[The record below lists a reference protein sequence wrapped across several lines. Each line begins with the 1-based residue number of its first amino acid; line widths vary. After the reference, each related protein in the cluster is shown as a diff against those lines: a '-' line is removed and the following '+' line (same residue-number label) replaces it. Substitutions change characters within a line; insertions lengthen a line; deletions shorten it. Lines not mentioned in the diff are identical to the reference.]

1 MTLRQ
6 KKALT
11 ALLTHSTHKQAAQA
25 CGISD
30 RQLRT
35 YLKDPAFKKAYR
47 ERLDMILDEATA
59 AAKQAMTPAVSTLLE
74 IATDKEKA
82 DTTRVLAAR
91 AILDAGL
98 RMHDAV
104 DVTAR
109 VQQLEQD
116 AKVYLKNEQ

>member
-11 ALLTHSTHKQAAQA
+11 ALLTHSTHKEAAQA
-25 CGISD
+25 AGISD

-35 YLKDPAFKKAYR
+35 YLQDPDFKNEYQK
-47 ERLDMILDEATA
+47 RLDMILDEATA
-59 AAKQAMTPAVSTLLE
+59 ACKQAMTPAVCALVE
-74 IATDKEKA
+74 IATDRTKA

-104 DVTAR
+104 IVSDRLTA
-109 VQQLEQD
+109 LEQN
-116 AKVYLKNEQ
+116 AKVYMNEK